1 LKEKTGDN
9 FTMIAQTMF
18 GLEEVLANE
27 LCALGGQKVELLNR
41 AVRFVG
47 DLGFMYK
54 ANLWLRTALRVLVPV
69 HSFEVKHEQDLYR
82 KIKQMAWEEYLG
94 PDDTLAVNCSLHSAL
109 FSHSQ
114 FLEQK
119 TKDAIVDRFREKFGR
134 RPSVDLKAPS
144 LRVNLFISQEHC
156 SVALDSSGDSLHKR
170 GYRDHTNLA
179 PMNEVLAAG
188 LVLLTGWN
196 GITNFVDPMC
206 GSGTILIE
214 AALYAANIPPGS
226 FQAGFGFEKWKNFD
240 PELWEKIYD
249 SAMNKVRDYAPVI
262 VGGDIS
268 KHVARKAATN
278 VAEANLKG
286 RVRVVESAFADLP
299 VPEGRGVLVMNPPY
313 GERMDKEDDLNAL
326 YASIGDTLKQKWAG
340 YEAWIITSNLE
351 AAKHIRLSPKPK
363 LKLFNGPLECR
374 FMRYE
379 LYSGSRR
386 AEKSSDE

>member
-1 LKEKTGDN
+1 
-9 FTMIAQTMF
+9 
-18 GLEEVLANE
+18 V
-27 LCALGGQKVELLNR
+27 
-41 AVRFVG
+41 
-47 DLGFMYK
+47 
-54 ANLWLRTALRVLVPV
+54 
-69 HSFEVKHEQDLYR
+69 
-82 KIKQMAWEEYLG
+82 
-94 PDDTLAVNCSLHSAL
+94 L

-249 SAMNKVRDYAPVI
+249 SAMNKVRDYAPTI

-313 GERMDKEDDLNAL
+313 GERMDKDDDLNAL

-363 LKLFNGPLECR
+363 IKLFNGPLECR

-386 AEKSSDE
+386 AEKSSDD